1 MNRDATSLIPQMT
14 ASLVRQQQEQQPQE
28 EEQQHMPLPNRV
40 ESSSSTTTSTPGTK
54 NLVFSLC
61 FAPPPEQPTSSG
73 TAAAPAAPVERPAGT
88 MTLFAGGT
96 DAPWPTTTTTGP
108 SSSLVWTAPSHGPD
122 PTNRA
127 SPDDNDDNND
137 RYFTVEIRQVYLQP
151 AHSIHKHGWDSLV
164 SLDLNATELDSLNG
178 RTNSKNDNHQK
189 PQGLQVIVDSG
200 TTETY
205 LSQSVQTK
213 FQTLFN
219 QMAVGLLEYR
229 GGLTGHALYQLSP
242 YQLESLPTIWLQLV
256 GDERRN
262 SLVSFSLSTT
272 ATNIQSGSLA
282 RDVDPQHAMDVLV
295 AIPPTQ
301 YMEYLAESHKWTF
314 GVFANEPSGAV
325 LGANVLMGH
334 EVAFDMDAN
343 QVGWAPSDCRPTTT
357 TNQQEQQ
364 VNGTSG
370 GIGTN
375 DTSNKSEDTNS
386 TSTVK
391 EKEEQGSC
399 WTFRRGLASSFHS
412 SSSSSSCSRT
422 RTVLSMVGGGIV
434 VLVTVAGLLLVV
446 FQWGCPTKTES
457 CWFNTGRH
465 EAHPKGATTRAGHV
479 RLGFSKLTCSG
490 DENDTDEP
498 DVEDTI
504 DSDRTTQDSFLFLDQ
519 GKDNSHPDN
528 NDDHKRNS
536 NEDMPKPE
544 RYT

>member
-1 MNRDATSLIPQMT
+1 MT

-219 QMAVGLLEYR
+219 QMTVGLLEYR
-229 GGLTGHALYQLSP
+229 GGLTGHSLYQLSP

-256 GDERRN
+256 GDETRN
-262 SLVSFSLSTT
+262 SIVSSSSSSTT
-272 ATNIQSGSLA
+272 VVQSGSMA
-282 RDVDPQHAMDVLV
+282 RGVDPRHAMDVLV

-301 YMEYLAESHKWTF
+301 NMEYLAESQKWTF

-334 EVAFDMDAN
+334 EVAFEIDSN
-343 QVGWAPSDCRPTTT
+343 QVGWAPSDCRPSQPQASQNNTTP
-357 TNQQEQQ
+357 NQQQQ
-364 VNGTSG
+364 QANGTSG
-370 GIGTN
+370 GVGTN

-386 TSTVK
+386 TSTVN
-391 EKEEQGSC
+391 EKEEQGSW

-422 RTVLSMVGGGIV
+422 RTVLSTVGGGIA
-434 VLVTVAGLLLVV
+434 VLVTVGGLLRVV
-446 FQWGCPTKTES
+446 FQWGCPATTES
-457 CWFNTGRH
+457 CWFHSTRH
-465 EAHPKGATTRAGHV
+465 ETHPKGAATTRPGQV
-479 RLGFSKLTCSG
+479 RPGFAKLTCSG
-490 DENDTDEP
+490 DDNDTDEP
-498 DVEDTI
+498 DVEDAI
-504 DSDRTTQDSFLFLDQ
+504 DCNRSSTTQDSFLVLDQ
-519 GKDNSHPDN
+519 GQDNSHLD
-528 NDDHKRNS
+528 DDHKTA
-536 NEDMPKPE
+536 DMSQPV
-544 RYT
+544 RDRQI